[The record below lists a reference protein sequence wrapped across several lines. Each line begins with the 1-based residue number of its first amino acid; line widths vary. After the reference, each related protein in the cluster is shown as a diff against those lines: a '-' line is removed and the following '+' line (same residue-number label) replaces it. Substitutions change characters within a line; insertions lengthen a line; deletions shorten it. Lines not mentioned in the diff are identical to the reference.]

1 MNRPIVLTSE
11 QSRTVD
17 RIAIERYGV
26 PGLVLMENAGRG
38 STELL
43 LQEQPNKVVVVCGKG
58 NNAGDG
64 FVIARHL
71 DNAGVSV
78 EILMLVPPEELS
90 GDART
95 NCDIV
100 HKFGLS
106 TRVVDPMKDS
116 ATIQQSLS
124 EADWIVDALLGT
136 GIRGEVREP
145 FATMIE
151 LVNQSGRP
159 IFAVDI
165 PSGLDA
171 DTGDVLG
178 HAIQA
183 TRTVT
188 FVSLKTGLTRNKGP
202 QQAGSI
208 EIVSIGVP
216 HRIVNDVLSE
226 TT

>member
-1 MNRPIVLTSE
+1 MNTPVVLTSE
-11 QSRTVD
+11 QSRAVD
-17 RIAIERYGV
+17 RIAIEQYAV

-38 STELL
+38 STALL
-43 LQEQPNKVVVVCGKG
+43 LQEEPKKVVIVCGKG

-78 EILMLVPPEELS
+78 EILMLVPLQDLS

-95 NCDIV
+95 NCEIV

-106 TRVVDPMKDS
+106 TRVVDPS
-116 ATIQQSLS
+116 CESESIAQSLRQ
-124 EADWIVDALLGT
+124 ADWIVDALLGT

-145 FATMIE
+145 FARMID
-151 LVNQSGRP
+151 LVNHAGKP

-171 DTGDVLG
+171 DTGEVLG
-178 HAIQA
+178 HAINA
-183 TRTVT
+183 TRTAT
-188 FVSLKTGLTRNKGP
+188 FVTLKTGLMRQSGP
-202 QQAGSI
+202 HQAGSI
-208 EIVSIGVP
+208 DVVSIGVP
-216 HRIVNDVLSE
+216 DRIVDDVLNQ
-226 TT
+226 TP

>member
-1 MNRPIVLTSE
+1 MNAPVVLTSE

-17 RIAIERYGV
+17 RIAIEQYAV

-43 LQEQPNKVVVVCGKG
+43 LQEQPGKVVIVCGKG

-71 DNAGVSV
+71 DNTGISV
-78 EILMLVPPEELS
+78 EILMLVPMEDLS

-106 TRVVDPMKDS
+106 TRVVDPS
-116 ATIQQSLS
+116 SESESIQESLKQ
-124 EADWIVDALLGT
+124 ADWIVDALLGT

-145 FATMIE
+145 FATMID
-151 LVNQSGRP
+151 LVNQAGKP

-171 DTGDVLG
+171 DTGDILG

-183 TRTVT
+183 TRTAT
-188 FVSLKTGLTRNKGP
+188 FVALKTGLTQNSGP
-202 QQAGSI
+202 KQAGSI
-208 EIVSIGVP
+208 DIVSIGVP
-216 HRIVNDVLSE
+216 KRIVDDVLRE
-226 TT
+226 TP